1 MTDTGFKYFRST
13 TTGLVGRYPAHFGFL
28 ADLVEVD
35 PDEGVCTD
43 CTSQVEDDAPETDND
58 DLWLMELTDESEDD
72 E

>member
-35 PDEGVCTD
+35 PDEGCID
-43 CTSQVEDDAPETDND
+43 CTSQVEDDTPETDND